1 MRDPLLMP
9 LIPNETIPFIY
20 PDRTDNEF
28 LMNRFKHEVTEI
40 VMIDD
45 DELESEN
52 EYEK

>member
-1 MRDPLLMP
+1 MP
-9 LIPNETIPFIY
+9 LTSNETIPFIN

-28 LMNRFKHEVTEI
+28 SMNQFKREI
-40 VMIDD
+40 AEIMMIDD